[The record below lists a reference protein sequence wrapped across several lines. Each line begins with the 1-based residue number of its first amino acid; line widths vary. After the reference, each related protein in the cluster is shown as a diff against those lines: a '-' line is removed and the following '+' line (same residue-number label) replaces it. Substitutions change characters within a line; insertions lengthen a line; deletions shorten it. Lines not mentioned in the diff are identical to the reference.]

1 MHQILIFDFL
11 IFCKV
16 IDKVKYQYLN
26 LAGLI
31 FL

>member
-1 MHQILIFDFL
+1 MLIFDFL

-16 IDKVKYQYLN
+16 IDKVKYQYLS

-31 FL
+31 FM

>member
-1 MHQILIFDFL
+1 MHGKMNFDFL

-26 LAGLI
+26 LVGLI
-31 FL
+31 FM

>member
-1 MHQILIFDFL
+1 MHGKLIFDFL

-16 IDKVKYQYLN
+16 TDKVKYHYLN

-31 FL
+31 FM